1 MSEEEEEHHGHFQ
14 EAFPINGLF
23 LLPQVGPTPWTPCT
37 EQDANA
43 QKNQVQG
50 WGAHSVCSKA
60 PAETSVSRKS

>member
-1 MSEEEEEHHGHFQ
+1 MGIS
-14 EAFPINGLF
+14 NKRLF

-37 EQDANA
+37 EQDAKA

-60 PAETSVSRKS
+60 PLKPQSPERVREYLTTFRKRGA